1 MQFMARDRGTDMM
14 NRFARGLATVTVA
27 LTLASGCGPSES
39 GNGAADGGG
48 GGGPDA
54 PNGVADAGPINII
67 DAPACLTSQA
77 TAEEASVPVDII
89 WFVDT
94 SGSMDW
100 ESALV
105 SEELDD
111 FATIIDSW
119 GLDYQVVMVAERGT
133 GDNQVCVDP
142 PLAGANCGDNTRFRH
157 VNQKVDSEDGL
168 KQLIETYPQY
178 QGVLRPD
185 SLKHFIAVSDD
196 NANPDKDWFLGEL
209 PGLTNPGFGAHQF
222 APNGFIFH
230 SIVAFGTVPI
240 IGCISLVD
248 GTFGAAIGDEYLD
261 LSAMTGGVEASVC
274 EDDWDPI
281 FNALAAA
288 IMANTSLPCTF
299 DIPEPM
305 NGDTLDPGRVNFVFT
320 PSNGQPQTIGRVS
333 GPGAC
338 NGGQGWFYDDP
349 LDPTQI
355 EVCPATCQMLEADA
369 QGSVDIQFGCA
380 TIVL

>member
-1 MQFMARDRGTDMM
+1 MV
-14 NRFARGLATVTVA
+14 NRLAWVVALVT
-27 LTLASGCGPSES
+27 LTLAVGCGPSEPGGGS
-39 GNGAADGGG
+39 ADGGG

-54 PNGVADAGPINII
+54 PEGRADASPIDVN
-67 DAPACLTSQA
+67 DAAPCLTSQA
-77 TAEEASVPVDII
+77 TAEEATAPVDIV

-105 SEELDD
+105 SDELDD
-111 FATIIDSW
+111 FASIIDTW

-133 GDNQVCVDP
+133 GSNEICVDQ
-142 PLAGANCGDNTRFRH
+142 PLAGPNCGDNTRFRH
-157 VNQKVDSEDGL
+157 IDQKVDSEDGL
-168 KQLIETYPQY
+168 YQLVNTYPQY
-178 QGVLRPD
+178 QDVLRAD
-185 SLKHFIAVSDD
+185 SLKHFVAVSDD
-196 NANPDKDWFLGEL
+196 NANPDKNWFLAQL
-209 PGLTNPGFGAHQF
+209 PGLSNPGFPAHQF

-230 SIVAFGTVPI
+230 SIVAFGTVPV
-240 IGCISLVD
+240 IGCISIAD
-248 GTFGAAIGDEYLD
+248 GTFGAAIGEEYLD
-261 LSAMTGGVEASVC
+261 LSSMTAGVEASVC

-305 NGDTLDPGRVNFVFT
+305 EGETLDPDRVNFVFT
-320 PSNGQPQTIGRVS
+320 PSNGQPQTIPRVD
-333 GPGAC
+333 GPGDC

-349 LDPTQI
+349 VAPTQI
-355 EVCPATCQMLEADA
+355 QVCPATCQLLEGDPTA
-369 QGSVDIQFGCA
+369 SVDIQFGCA